1 MNSAIHDASIIIA
14 PGLAGVL
21 YYIIGFSGILIIDL
35 VTFTAAITSIF
46 KIHIPQP
53 KINHQS
59 QNNIG
64 FWKQIIFG
72 FCYLT
77 ARPSLLAIITT
88 GSLFWFIH
96 DIGATLLSPMIL
108 ACTNNN
114 ATVLGQIF
122 SAAGLGGVTGTIILS
137 IWGGY
142 KRRINGFLLGITGA
156 AISKIVFG
164 FA

>member
-1 MNSAIHDASIIIA
+1 MNSAIHDGSIIIA

-35 VTFTAAITSIF
+35 VTFTTAITSIF

-53 KINHQS
+53 KMNHQS

-96 DIGATLLSPMIL
+96 HIGTTLLSPMIL